1 VRVTVVRPS
10 DLGPSEASLWARFQK
25 SSAELQNPFFS
36 LTFAQVVDRHRP
48 NARVAVVEDDG
59 AIQASLVRI
68 RPDLSSGTDA
78 YYLEKVAR
86 RDAG

>member
-1 VRVTVVRPS
+1 VRVTVVRPG

-25 SSAELQNPFFS
+25 SFIYEGA
-36 LTFAQVVDRHRP
+36 TFDAKRVMRK
-48 NARVAVVEDDG
+48 ARLRG
-59 AIQASLVRI
+59 SRYRI
-68 RPDLSSGTDA
+68 RPDLSGATDA